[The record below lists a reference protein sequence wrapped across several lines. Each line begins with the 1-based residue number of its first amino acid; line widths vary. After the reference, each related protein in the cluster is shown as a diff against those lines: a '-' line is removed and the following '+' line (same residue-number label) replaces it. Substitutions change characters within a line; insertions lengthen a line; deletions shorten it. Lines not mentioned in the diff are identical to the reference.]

1 MNGQLPD
8 FDTLMQMAKDD
19 PEALEQ
25 LRQDSIAELL
35 DAAPAN
41 MRRRLEGLQFQIDAK
56 RQLAKTPMQACITL
70 SRMMHE
76 SFEDLRIALNQA
88 FTDEPV
94 PMVET
99 QAKADAQI
107 LSFEAPAIAR

>member
-19 PEALEQ
+19 PQALEQ
-25 LRQDSIAELL
+25 LRQDSINELL
-35 DAAPAN
+35 DNAPAN

-56 RQLAKTPMQACITL
+56 RKLAKTPMQACITI

-76 SFEDLRIALNQA
+76 SFEELRQVLNSA
-88 FTDEPV
+88 FDEQ
-94 PMVET
+94 
-99 QAKADAQI
+99 QAKPEISTAKIDAQI

>member
-25 LRQDSIAELL
+25 LRQDSINELL
-35 DAAPAN
+35 DNAPTK
-41 MRRRLEGLQFQIDAK
+41 MRHRLEGLQFQIDAK
-56 RQLAKTPMQACITL
+56 RKLAKTPMQACITI

-76 SFEDLRIALNQA
+76 SFEELRLTLNSAFDEDAPALS
-88 FTDEPV
+88 TEPKNN
-94 PMVET
+94 
-99 QAKADAQI
+99 ARI